1 MHSFLRIWFRPM
13 QRRARQFGKAVVPIA
28 LALAGPTVHAENYTV
43 FAAASLKDALD
54 QIVRLHTA
62 RTGDRITVSYAASSA
77 LARQIETGAPAHIF
91 ISADLGWMDYLEK
104 RGLIQRASRFDLV
117 RNRLVLIARATSAV
131 KLKIAPGFP
140 LGATLGNERLAM
152 ANPESVPAGK
162 YGMAALQ
169 ALGVWKDVQSKVAAA
184 GDVRSAL
191 LLVSRGEAPLGIVYS
206 TDARVEP
213 KVRAVDTFPENTHP
227 PIVYPAALTASG
239 KSAGAAVF
247 LRALREPPARAVF
260 EKYGFT

>member
-1 MHSFLRIWFRPM
+1 VNSLFHRPAALA
-13 QRRARQFGKAVVPIA
+13 RLARQVCRFLLVSA
-28 LALAGPTVHAENYTV
+28 LAIARPAAGAENYVV

-54 QIVRLHTA
+54 EIVKLQTA
-62 RTGDRITVSYAASSA
+62 RTGARIIVSYAASSA
-77 LARQIETGAPAHIF
+77 LARQIETGAPADIF

-104 RGLIQRASRFDLV
+104 RSLIQRASRFELV
-117 RNRLVLIARATSAV
+117 RNRLVLIAPAASTV
-131 KLKIAPGFP
+131 KLKIAVGFP

-169 ALGVWKDVQSKVAAA
+169 ALGVWKDVQSKIAGAA
-184 GDVRSAL
+184 DVRSAL

-213 KVRAVDTFPENTHP
+213 KVRVVDTFPENTHP
-227 PIVYPAALTASG
+227 AIVYPAALTVSG
-239 KSAGAAVF
+239 KSSGAVIF

-260 EKYGFT
+260 EKYGFN